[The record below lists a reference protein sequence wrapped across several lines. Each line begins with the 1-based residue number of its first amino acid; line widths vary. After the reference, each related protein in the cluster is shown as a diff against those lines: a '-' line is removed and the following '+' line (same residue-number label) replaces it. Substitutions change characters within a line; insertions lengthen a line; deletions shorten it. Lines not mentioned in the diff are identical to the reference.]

1 MPDQKSAFSMALER
15 LEKTEAERRMLE
27 SRLRDQKSAYR
38 IVRERL
44 KQTDDERQMLISSFL
59 TVSDWQLAHNKG
71 MRKAY
76 STIRE
81 DLEAQGLVDNE
92 KDESI

>member
-1 MPDQKSAFSMALER
+1 MSN
-15 LEKTEAERRMLE
+15 
-27 SRLRDQKSAYR
+27 QKSAYS
-38 IVRERL
+38 IVLERL
-44 KQTDDERQMLISSFL
+44 KQVEDERCVLMSSFS

-76 STIRE
+76 NTIRE
-81 DLEAQGLVDNE
+81 DLEEQGLANNE

>member
-1 MPDQKSAFSMALER
+1 MSN
-15 LEKTEAERRMLE
+15 
-27 SRLRDQKSAYR
+27 QKSAYS
-38 IVRERL
+38 IVLERL
-44 KQTDDERQMLISSFL
+44 KQSEDERYVLMSSFS

-76 STIRE
+76 NTIRE
-81 DLEAQGLVDNE
+81 DLEEQGLANNE